1 MKSREFITKVK
12 DHMKTFNVPGAAVG
26 ILHGEDTLTKGLG
39 VTNVDHPLPVDP
51 TTLFQIGSITKTFV
65 GTRTMMIVEAG
76 KIELDAPIRTYLPEF
91 KVKDREA
98 SEKATVRHL
107 LTHTSGWVGDW
118 FPPDLGQGTNA
129 VAKYVES
136 MSDTPQ
142 LTPLGK
148 VLSYNNAGFNVAG
161 RILEV
166 VTGKVFSDLIKE
178 RLFEPLG
185 MSHTYLLPWELMVHR
200 FAAGH
205 VAKEGAPRP
214 AQPWSIGRAS
224 GPAGGIVTCVRD
236 MLNYGRFQLGDGAY
250 GGKRLL
256 GAESLKT
263 LHTQQVRFA
272 PHNGVAHTFWVDDR
286 RASRILSHSGGTV
299 GQISMLTLVPDHD
312 FTMLVVTNS
321 GTGSQITQKVTNLA
335 LESYLGLETPELA
348 PVKMPDERLKELEG
362 QYTATLTSAEVT
374 VKKGELYISQRSLG
388 GFPTRDTPPASP
400 EPSPPVCYAF
410 YAEDNIV
417 GTEEP
422 NMGNLGQVIRNRD
435 GSVAWL
441 RIGTRIHRPLRHG
454 K

>member
-1 MKSREFITKVK
+1 FITKVN
-12 DHMKTFNVPGAAVG
+12 DHMKTFKVPGAAVG

-65 GTRTMMIVEAG
+65 GTLTMMMTEEG

-91 KVKDREA
+91 KVKDPEA
-98 SEKATVRHL
+98 TEKATVRHL

-118 FPPDLGQGTNA
+118 FPPDLGQGADA
-129 VAKYVES
+129 VARYVET

-161 RILEV
+161 RILEA

-205 VAKEGAPRP
+205 VAKDGAPRP

-224 GPAGGIVTCVRD
+224 GPAGGIMTCVRD

-250 GGKRLL
+250 KGKRLL

-272 PHNGVAHTFWVDDR
+272 PHNGVAHTLWVDDR
-286 RASRILSHSGGTV
+286 RASRTLSHSGGTV

-312 FTMLVVTNS
+312 FAMLVVTNS

-400 EPSPPVCYAF
+400 EPSPPVHYAF